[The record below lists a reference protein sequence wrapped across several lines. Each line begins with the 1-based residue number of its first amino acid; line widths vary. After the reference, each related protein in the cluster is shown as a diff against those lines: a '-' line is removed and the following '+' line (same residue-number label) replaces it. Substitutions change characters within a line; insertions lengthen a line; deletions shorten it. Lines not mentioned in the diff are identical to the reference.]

1 MTIQSDTLLDSYEIV
16 DSIGAGGT
24 GEVEA
29 QARQSSFWIRA
40 AVLILVAAMSLAGCG
55 SDSPTSP
62 ASGMLAVELTDA
74 PTDELSQLNVYI
86 TGLTVKPAD
95 GPVERIADDIGL
107 VDLLTLQNTTE
118 LIALTTLAPGE
129 YTFIQLDLDQDQSSV
144 VELATGEQKPLQI
157 ASEEIKVVGGFQV
170 IEAATTR
177 VTLDFDAERSLRK
190 LGNGLWLLVPIVIQT
205 KAVQET

>member
-16 DSIGAGGT
+16 DSLGAGGT

-205 KAVQET
+205 KVVQET